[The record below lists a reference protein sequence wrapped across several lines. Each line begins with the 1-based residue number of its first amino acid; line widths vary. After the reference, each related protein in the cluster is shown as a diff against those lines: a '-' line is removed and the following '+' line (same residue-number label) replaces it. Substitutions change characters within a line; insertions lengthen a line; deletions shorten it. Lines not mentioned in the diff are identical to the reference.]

1 MFIFEKKFRLS
12 IRSYTHKLFI
22 MKLFT
27 GSLVLENL
35 RISMQSVRS
44 HMMRTTLTVLIIAF
58 GIMAL
63 VGILTSIDA
72 IKYYLNDN
80 FQMMG
85 ANTFTIRNR
94 TMQVRIGRSH
104 NKPQNFRVISYEEAV
119 RFKESFTFPATPSVF
134 IYATNLAT
142 VKFANN
148 KTNPN
153 VPIIG
158 CDENY
163 ITTSG
168 SEIAQGRN
176 LSPTEVFYGA
186 SVAIIGSDVIK
197 KVFKNK
203 EDPVGKYVNIGP
215 GRYLVVG
222 ILKEK
227 GSSLGF
233 NPDNVCIIPINNA
246 RQRFS
251 RPNASYS
258 INVHV
263 ADGEKLEAAIDEA
276 TGVFRIVRQVN
287 VGEENSFDISKSD
300 NLANMLFDSLSYLRM
315 AAVIIGAITLLGAAI
330 GLMNIMLVSVTKR
343 TREIGIRKAIG
354 ATRHT
359 IRNQFL
365 AEAIVIAQLGGIL
378 GIILGIAIGNVLAL
392 SIGTSFIVP
401 WRWIIW
407 GVGLCVIVA
416 LASGIIPAVKAA
428 KLDPIDALR
437 YE

>member
-1 MFIFEKKFRLS
+1 MKFLS
-12 IRSYTHKLFI
+12 
-22 MKLFT
+22 

-80 FQMMG
+80 FKMMG
-85 ANTFTIRNR
+85 SNTFTIRNR
-94 TMQVRIGRSH
+94 TMQVHIGNKRSKA
-104 NKPQNFRVISYEEAV
+104 NNFREITFEEAMS
-119 RFKESFTFPATPSVF
+119 FKEAFTFPATPSVY

-142 VKFANN
+142 VKFAAN

-153 VPIIG
+153 VPVIG

-168 SEIAQGRN
+168 SEISDGRN
-176 LSPTEVFYGA
+176 ISPTEVFYGA
-186 SVAIIGSDVIK
+186 SAVILGSDVIK

-203 EDPVGKYVNIGP
+203 ENPVGQYVTIGP

-222 ILKEK
+222 VLKEK
-227 GSSLGF
+227 GSSMGF
-233 NPDNVCIIPINNA
+233 NPDNICLIPINNA
-246 RQRFS
+246 RQRFA

-258 INVHV
+258 INVSV
-263 ADGEKLEAAIDEA
+263 TDGDKLEAAIGEA
-276 TGVFRIVRQVN
+276 TGVFRIIRRVP
-287 VGEENSFDISKSD
+287 VGDEDSFDISKSD

-330 GLMNIMLVSVTKR
+330 GLMNIMLVSVTER

-354 ATRHT
+354 ATKNT

-365 AEAIVIAQLGGIL
+365 AEAVVIAQLGGIL
-378 GIILGIAIGNVLAL
+378 GIILGIAIGNALAL

-407 GVGLCVIVA
+407 GVSLCFVVA

>member
-1 MFIFEKKFRLS
+1 
-12 IRSYTHKLFI
+12 
-22 MKLFT
+22 MKLFA

-94 TMQVRIGRSH
+94 TMQVHIGNKRS
-104 NKPQNFRVISYEEAV
+104 KPKNFREISFEEAM
-119 RFKESFTFPATPSVF
+119 RFKDLYTFPATPSVF
-134 IYATNLAT
+134 IFATNLAT
-142 VKFANN
+142 VKYAAN

-153 VPIIG
+153 VPVIG

-163 ITTSG
+163 IITSG
-168 SEIAQGRN
+168 NEIVKGRN
-176 LSPTEVFYGA
+176 ISPTEVYYGS
-186 SVAIIGSDVIK
+186 SVALVGSDVIK
-197 KVFKNK
+197 KVFKNN
-203 EDPVGKYVNIGP
+203 EDPVGKYITIGP
-215 GRYLVVG
+215 GRYLIVG

-233 NPDNVCIIPINNA
+233 NPDNVCLIPINSA

-258 INVHV
+258 INIHV

-276 TGVFRIVRQVN
+276 TGIFRIVRQVS
-287 VGEENSFDISKSD
+287 VGDEDSFDISKSD
-300 NLANMLFDSLSYLRM
+300 NLANMLFDSLSYLRL

-330 GLMNIMLVSVTKR
+330 GLMNIMLVSVTER

-354 ATRHT
+354 ATKHT

-365 AEAIVIAQLGGIL
+365 AEAVVIAQLGGIL
-378 GIILGIAIGNVLAL
+378 GIILGIAIGNALAL

-401 WRWIIW
+401 WRWIFW

>member
-1 MFIFEKKFRLS
+1 
-12 IRSYTHKLFI
+12 
-22 MKLFT
+22 MKSFS

-44 HMMRTTLTVLIIAF
+44 HMMRTILTVLIIAF

-94 TMQVRIGRSH
+94 TMQVHIGRNHS
-104 NKPQNFRVISYEEAV
+104 KATNFREITFEEAMQ
-119 RFKESFTFPATPSVF
+119 FKESYKFPATPSVYIF
-134 IYATNLAT
+134 ATNLAT
-142 VKFANN
+142 VKYDAN

-153 VPIIG
+153 VPVIG

-163 ITTSG
+163 IITSG
-168 SEIAQGRN
+168 NEIVQGRN
-176 LSPTEVFYGA
+176 ISPTEVYYGS
-186 SVAIIGSDVIK
+186 SVAVVGSDIIK
-197 KVFKNK
+197 KVFTNK
-203 EDPVGKYVNIGP
+203 EDPIGKYVSIGP
-215 GRYLVVG
+215 GRYLVIGV
-222 ILKEK
+222 LKEK

-233 NPDNVCIIPINNA
+233 NPDNVCLIPINNA
-246 RQRFS
+246 RQRFA

-263 ADGEKLEAAIDEA
+263 ADGDKLEAAIDEA

-287 VGEENSFDISKSD
+287 IGDEDSFDITKSD
-300 NLANMLFDSLSYLRM
+300 NLANMLFDSLSYLRF
-315 AAVIIGAITLLGAAI
+315 AAIIIGVITLLGAAI
-330 GLMNIMLVSVTKR
+330 GLMNIMLVSVTER

-354 ATRHT
+354 ATKRT

-365 AEAIVIAQLGGIL
+365 AEAIVIAQLGGFL
-378 GIILGIAIGNVLAL
+378 GIVLGIAIGNALAL
-392 SIGTSFIVP
+392 SIGTSFIIP
-401 WRWIIW
+401 WNWIIW
-407 GVGLCVIVA
+407 GVSLCVLVA

-428 KLDPIDALR
+428 KLDPINALR

>member
-1 MFIFEKKFRLS
+1 MKFLS
-12 IRSYTHKLFI
+12 
-22 MKLFT
+22 

-80 FQMMG
+80 FKMMG
-85 ANTFTIRNR
+85 SNTFTIRNR
-94 TMQVRIGRSH
+94 TMQVHIGNKRSKA
-104 NKPQNFRVISYEEAV
+104 NNFREITFEEAMS
-119 RFKESFTFPATPSVF
+119 FKETFTFPATPSVY

-142 VKFANN
+142 VKFAAN

-153 VPIIG
+153 VPVIG

-168 SEIAQGRN
+168 SEISDGRN
-176 LSPTEVFYGA
+176 ISPTEVFYGA
-186 SVAIIGSDVIK
+186 SAVILGSDVIK

-203 EDPVGKYVNIGP
+203 ENPVGQYVTIGP

-222 ILKEK
+222 VLKEK
-227 GSSLGF
+227 GSSMGF
-233 NPDNVCIIPINNA
+233 NPDNICLIPINNA
-246 RQRFS
+246 RQRFA

-258 INVHV
+258 INVSV
-263 ADGEKLEAAIDEA
+263 TDGDKLEAAIGEA
-276 TGVFRIVRQVN
+276 TGVFRIIRRVP
-287 VGEENSFDISKSD
+287 VGDEDSFDISKSD

-330 GLMNIMLVSVTKR
+330 GLMNIMLVSVTER

-354 ATRHT
+354 ATKNT

-365 AEAIVIAQLGGIL
+365 AEAVVIAQLGGLL
-378 GIILGIAIGNVLAL
+378 GIILGIAIGNALAL

-407 GVGLCVIVA
+407 GVSLCFVVA

>member
-1 MFIFEKKFRLS
+1 
-12 IRSYTHKLFI
+12 
-22 MKLFT
+22 MKLLKS
-27 GSLVLENL
+27 SLVLENL

-72 IKYYLNDN
+72 IRYYLNDN

-94 TMQVRIGRSH
+94 TMQVHIGNKRS
-104 NKPQNFRVISYEEAV
+104 KASNFREITYEEAT
-119 RFKESFTFPATPSVF
+119 RFKESYTFPATPSIF
-134 IYATNLAT
+134 IFATNLAT

-153 VPIIG
+153 VPVIG

-168 SEIAQGRN
+168 NEIEQGRN
-176 LSPTEVFYGA
+176 VSPTEVFYGA
-186 SVAIIGSDVIK
+186 SVAIVGSDVIK

-203 EDPVGKYVNIGP
+203 EEPVGKFINIGP
-215 GRYLVVG
+215 GRYLIVG
-222 ILKEK
+222 VLKEK
-227 GSSLGF
+227 GSSMGF
-233 NPDNVCIIPINNA
+233 NPDNVCLIPINNA
-246 RQRFS
+246 RQRFA

-263 ADGEKLEAAIDEA
+263 TDGERLEAAIDEA
-276 TGVFRIVRQVN
+276 TGIFRIVRQVG
-287 VGEENSFDISKSD
+287 VGQDDSFDISKSD
-300 NLANMLFDSLSYLRM
+300 NLASMLFDSLSYLRM
-315 AAVIIGAITLLGAAI
+315 AAIIIGAITLLGAAI
-330 GLMNIMLVSVTKR
+330 GLMNIMLVSVTER

-354 ATRHT
+354 ATKNT

-365 AEAIVIAQLGGIL
+365 AEAIVIAQIGGFL
-378 GIILGIAIGNVLAL
+378 GIILGIGIGNALAL
-392 SIGTSFIVP
+392 SIGTSFIIP
-401 WRWIIW
+401 WQWIIW
-407 GVGLCVIVA
+407 GVSLCFIVA
-416 LASGIIPAVKAA
+416 LVSGIIPAVKAA

>member
-1 MFIFEKKFRLS
+1 
-12 IRSYTHKLFI
+12 
-22 MKLFT
+22 MKLLS
-27 GSLVLENL
+27 GGLLLENL

-44 HMMRTTLTVLIIAF
+44 HMMRTILTVLIIAF

-94 TMQVRIGRSH
+94 TMQVHIGNNRSKA
-104 NKPQNFRVISYEEAV
+104 NNFRKITFEEAI
-119 RFKESFTFPATPSVF
+119 RFKESYKFPATPSVF

-142 VKFANN
+142 IKFGNN

-153 VPIIG
+153 VPVIG

-163 ITTSG
+163 IITSG
-168 SEIAQGRN
+168 NEIVQGRN
-176 LSPTEVFYGA
+176 ISPTEVFYGA
-186 SVAIIGSDVIK
+186 SVVILGSDIIK

-203 EDPVGKYVNIGP
+203 EDPVGKFITIGP

-222 ILKEK
+222 VLKEK
-227 GSSLGF
+227 GSSMGF
-233 NPDNVCIIPINNA
+233 NPDNVCLIPINNA
-246 RQRFS
+246 RQRFA

-263 ADGEKLEAAIDEA
+263 SDGERLEAAIDEA
-276 TGVFRIVRQVN
+276 TGVFRIIRQVS
-287 VGEENSFDISKSD
+287 VGEEDSFDISKSD
-300 NLANMLFDSLSYLRM
+300 NLANMLFDSLSYLRL
-315 AAVIIGAITLLGAAI
+315 AAIVIGAITLLGAAI
-330 GLMNIMLVSVTKR
+330 GLMNIMFVSVTER

-354 ATRHT
+354 ATKNT

-365 AEAIVIAQLGGIL
+365 AEAIVIAQLGGLL
-378 GIILGIAIGNVLAL
+378 GIILGIAIGNALAL
-392 SIGTSFIVP
+392 SIGTSFIIP
-401 WRWIIW
+401 WNWIIW
-407 GVGLCVIVA
+407 GVTLCFLVA
-416 LASGIIPAVKAA
+416 LVSGIIPAIKAA

>member
-1 MFIFEKKFRLS
+1 MAFFS
-12 IRSYTHKLFI
+12 
-22 MKLFT
+22 

-44 HMMRTTLTVLIIAF
+44 HLMRTILTVLIIAF

-94 TMQVRIGRSH
+94 TMQVHIGNKRSKA
-104 NKPQNFRVISYEEAV
+104 NNFREITYEEAI

-134 IYATNLAT
+134 IFATNLAT
-142 VKFANN
+142 VKFGNN
-148 KTNPN
+148 KTTPN
-153 VPIIG
+153 VPVIG

-163 ITTSG
+163 IITSG
-168 SEIAQGRN
+168 NEISSGRN
-176 LSPTEVFYGA
+176 ITPTEVYYGA
-186 SVAIIGSDVIK
+186 SVAIVGSDVIK

-203 EDPVGKYVNIGP
+203 EDPVGKYITIGP

-222 ILKEK
+222 VLKEK
-227 GSSLGF
+227 GSSMGF
-233 NPDNVCIIPINNA
+233 NPDNLCLVPINNA
-246 RQRFS
+246 RTRFA

-263 ADGEKLEAAIDEA
+263 ADGEKLEAAIGEA
-276 TGVFRIVRQVN
+276 TGVFKIIRKVK
-287 VGEENSFDISKSD
+287 VGEEESFDISKSD
-300 NLANMLFDSLSYLRM
+300 NLANMLFDSLSYLRF

-330 GLMNIMLVSVTKR
+330 GLMNIMLVSVTER

-354 ATRHT
+354 ATKNT

-365 AEAIVIAQLGGIL
+365 AEAIVIAQIGGFL
-378 GIILGIAIGNVLAL
+378 GIVLGISIGNILAL
-392 SIGTSFIVP
+392 SIGTSFIIP
-401 WRWIIW
+401 WEWIIW
-407 GVGLCVIVA
+407 GVGLCFGVA
-416 LASGIIPAVKAA
+416 LASGIIPAIKAA
-428 KLDPIDALR
+428 RLDPIEALR

>member
-1 MFIFEKKFRLS
+1 MKFLS
-12 IRSYTHKLFI
+12 
-22 MKLFT
+22 
-27 GSLVLENL
+27 GSLVLENF

-94 TMQVRIGRSH
+94 TMQVHIGNNRSKAKNFSRIT
-104 NKPQNFRVISYEEAV
+104 YEEAL
-119 RFKESFTFPATPSVF
+119 RFKESYTFPATPSVF
-134 IYATNLAT
+134 IYASNTAT
-142 VKFANN
+142 VKYANN

-153 VPIIG
+153 VPVMG

-163 ITTSG
+163 IITSG
-168 SEIAQGRN
+168 NEIAQGRN
-176 LSPTEVFYGA
+176 MSPTEVFYGT
-186 SVAIIGSDVIK
+186 SVVLIGSDVIK
-197 KVFKNK
+197 KIFKNK
-203 EDPVGKYVNIGP
+203 ENPIGKFINIGP
-215 GRYLVVG
+215 GRYLIVG
-222 ILKEK
+222 VLKEK
-227 GSSLGF
+227 GSSMGF
-233 NPDNVCIIPINNA
+233 NPDNICLIPINNA
-246 RQRFS
+246 RQRFA
-251 RPNASYS
+251 RANASYS

-263 ADGEKLEAAIDEA
+263 ADGERLEAAIDEA
-276 TGVFRIVRQVN
+276 TGIFRIVRQVA
-287 VGEENSFDISKSD
+287 VGEEDSFDISKSD
-300 NLANMLFDSLSYLRM
+300 NLANMLFDSLSYLRL
-315 AAVIIGAITLLGAAI
+315 AAIIIGIITLLGAAI
-330 GLMNIMLVSVTKR
+330 GLMNIMLVSVTER

-354 ATRHT
+354 ATKHT

-365 AEAIVIAQLGGIL
+365 AEAIVIAQIGGLL
-378 GIILGIAIGNVLAL
+378 GIILGIGIGNMLAL
-392 SIGTSFIVP
+392 SIGTSFIIP
-401 WRWIIW
+401 WNWIIW
-407 GVGLCVIVA
+407 GVGLCLVVA

>member
-1 MFIFEKKFRLS
+1 MKFLS
-12 IRSYTHKLFI
+12 
-22 MKLFT
+22 

-94 TMQVRIGRSH
+94 TMQVHIGNKRSKA
-104 NKPQNFRVISYEEAV
+104 NNYREITFEQAL
-119 RFKESFTFPATPSVF
+119 RFKESYKFPATASVYIF
-134 IYATNLAT
+134 ATNLAT
-142 VKFANN
+142 VKYSSE

-153 VPIIG
+153 VPVIG

-163 ITTSG
+163 IITSG
-168 SEIAQGRN
+168 NEIIQGRN
-176 LSPTEVFYGA
+176 ISPTEVFYGA
-186 SVAIIGSDVIK
+186 SVVIIGSDIAK

-203 EDPVGKYVNIGP
+203 EDPVGKFVAIGP

-222 ILKEK
+222 VLKEK

-233 NPDNVCIIPINNA
+233 NPDNICLIPINNA

-263 ADGEKLEAAIDEA
+263 SDGEKLEAAIDEA
-276 TGVFRIVRQVN
+276 TGIFRIIRQVN
-287 VGEENSFDISKSD
+287 VGDESSFDISKSD
-300 NLANMLFDSLSYLRM
+300 NLANMLFDSLSYLRL
-315 AAVIIGAITLLGAAI
+315 AAIVIGMITLLGAAI
-330 GLMNIMLVSVTKR
+330 GLMNIMLVSVTER
-343 TREIGIRKAIG
+343 TREIGVRKAIG
-354 ATRHT
+354 ATKRT

-365 AEAIVIAQLGGIL
+365 AEAVVIAQLGGIL
-378 GIILGIAIGNVLAL
+378 GIILGIAIGNALAL
-392 SIGTSFIVP
+392 SIGTSFIIP
-401 WRWIIW
+401 WNWIFW
-407 GVGLCVIVA
+407 GVGLCVVVA

-428 KLDPIDALR
+428 NLDPIDALR

>member
-1 MFIFEKKFRLS
+1 
-12 IRSYTHKLFI
+12 
-22 MKLFT
+22 MKLFKS
-27 GSLVLENL
+27 GLVLENF

-44 HMMRTTLTVLIIAF
+44 HMMRTTLTVMIIAF

-72 IKYYLNDN
+72 IRYYLNDN

-94 TMQVRIGRSH
+94 TMRVRMGNNSSRPKH
-104 NKPQNFRVISYEEAV
+104 FREISYAEAL
-119 RFKESFTFPATPSVF
+119 RFKQSYTFPAVPSVY

-142 VKFANN
+142 VKYANN

-153 VPIIG
+153 VPVIG

-163 ITTSG
+163 IVTSG
-168 SEIAQGRN
+168 NEIVSGRN

-186 SVAIIGSDVIK
+186 SVVILGSDVIK
-197 KVFKNK
+197 NVFKNK
-203 EDPVGKYVNIGP
+203 EDPVGQYVTIGS

-233 NPDNVCIIPINNA
+233 NPDNICLIPINNA

-258 INVHV
+258 INVYV
-263 ADGEKLEAAIDEA
+263 SDGERLEAAIDEA
-276 TGVFRIVRQVN
+276 TGVFRIIRQVN
-287 VGEENSFDISKSD
+287 IGEEDSFDISKSD
-300 NLANMLFDSLSYLRM
+300 NLANMLFDSLSYLRF
-315 AAVIIGAITLLGAAI
+315 AAIIIGMITLLGAAI
-330 GLMNIMLVSVTKR
+330 GLMNIMLVSVTER

-354 ATRHT
+354 ATKKT

-365 AEAIVIAQLGGIL
+365 AEAIVIAQIGGIV
-378 GIILGIAIGNVLAL
+378 GIILGIAIGNALAL
-392 SIGTSFIVP
+392 SIGTSFIIP
-401 WRWIIW
+401 WNWIIW
-407 GVGLCVIVA
+407 GVGLCLVVA

>member
-1 MFIFEKKFRLS
+1 
-12 IRSYTHKLFI
+12 
-22 MKLFT
+22 MKLFS
-27 GSLVLENL
+27 GSLVVENL
-35 RISMQSVRS
+35 RISMQSVRT
-44 HMMRTTLTVLIIAF
+44 HMTRTTLTVLIIAF

-94 TMQVRIGRSH
+94 TMQVHIGKRPKKA
-104 NKPQNFRVISYEEAV
+104 NDFREITYEEAM
-119 RFKESFTFPATPSVF
+119 RFKESFTFPATPSVYIF
-134 IYATNLAT
+134 ATNLAT
-142 VKFANN
+142 VKYANN

-153 VPIIG
+153 VPVIG

-163 ITTSG
+163 IITSG
-168 SEIAQGRN
+168 NELAKGRN
-176 LSPTEVFYGA
+176 ITPTEVFYGV
-186 SVAIIGSDVIK
+186 SVAMIGSDVIK
-197 KVFKNK
+197 KVFKNN
-203 EDPVGKYVNIGP
+203 EDPVGKFINIGP
-215 GRYLVVG
+215 GRYLIVG
-222 ILKEK
+222 VLKEK

-233 NPDNVCIIPINNA
+233 NPDNVCLIPINNA
-246 RQRFS
+246 RQRFA

-258 INVHV
+258 INIHV
-263 ADGEKLEAAIDEA
+263 ADGDKLEAAIDEA

-287 VGEENSFDISKSD
+287 VGEEDSFDISKSD

-330 GLMNIMLVSVTKR
+330 GLMNIMLVSVTER

-354 ATRHT
+354 ATKKT

-365 AEAIVIAQLGGIL
+365 AEAIVIAQLGGFL
-378 GIILGIAIGNVLAL
+378 GIILGIAIGNALAL
-392 SIGTSFIVP
+392 SIGTSFIIP
-401 WRWIIW
+401 WQWIIW
-407 GVGLCVIVA
+407 GVSLCFFVA
-416 LASGIIPAVKAA
+416 LGSGIIPAVKAA
-428 KLDPIDALR
+428 RLDPIDALR

>member
-1 MFIFEKKFRLS
+1 
-12 IRSYTHKLFI
+12 
-22 MKLFT
+22 MKLFKS
-27 GSLVLENL
+27 GLVLENF

-44 HMMRTTLTVLIIAF
+44 HMMRTTLTVLIISF

-72 IKYYLNDN
+72 IKFFLNDK

-94 TMQVRIGRSH
+94 TQFRVNHS
-104 NKPQNFRVISYEEAV
+104 KAVNFREITYAEAM
-119 RFKESFTFPATPSVF
+119 RFKESYTFPATTS
-134 IYATNLAT
+134 ISIDATGTAT
-142 VKFANN
+142 VKYANN

-153 VPIIG
+153 VRVTG

-163 ITTSG
+163 MITSG
-168 SEIAQGRN
+168 NEIAEGRN
-176 LSPTEVFYGA
+176 ISPNEVFYGA
-186 SVAIIGSDVIK
+186 AVAIVGSDVIK
-197 KVFKNK
+197 KVFKDK
-203 EDPVGKYVNIGP
+203 EDPLGKYITIGP
-215 GRYLVVG
+215 GRYLIVG
-222 ILKEK
+222 LLKEK
-227 GSSLGF
+227 GSSLG
-233 NPDNVCIIPINNA
+233 NPDNICLIPINNA

-251 RPNASYS
+251 RPNASYG
-258 INVHV
+258 INISVS
-263 ADGEKLEAAIDEA
+263 DGSKLEAAIDEA
-276 TGVFRIVRQVN
+276 TGVFRIIRQVSI
-287 VGEENSFDISKSD
+287 GEENSFDISKSD

-330 GLMNIMLVSVTKR
+330 GLMNIMLVSVTER

-354 ATRHT
+354 ATKHT

-365 AEAIVIAQLGGIL
+365 AEAIVIAQIGGVL

-392 SIGTSFIVP
+392 AIGASFMIP
-401 WRWIIW
+401 WKWMIL
-407 GVGLCVIVA
+407 GFTLCFGVA
-416 LASGIIPAVKAA
+416 LLSGILPAVKAA

>member
-1 MFIFEKKFRLS
+1 
-12 IRSYTHKLFI
+12 
-22 MKLFT
+22 MKLFK
-27 GSLVLENL
+27 GSLILENL

-44 HMMRTTLTVLIIAF
+44 HMTRTTLTVLIIAF

-94 TMQVRIGRSH
+94 TMQVHIGNNHS
-104 NKPQNFRVISYEEAV
+104 KAKNFRAISYEEAV
-119 RFKESFTFPATPSVF
+119 RFKESYTFPATPSVF

-153 VPIIG
+153 VPVIG

-163 ITTSG
+163 ILTSG
-168 SEIAQGRN
+168 SEIAKGRN
-176 LSPTEVFYGA
+176 MTPTEVFYGA
-186 SVAIIGSDVIK
+186 SVAILGSDVIK

-203 EDPVGKYVNIGP
+203 EDPLGKFVNIGP
-215 GRYLVVG
+215 GRYLVIG

-227 GSSLGF
+227 GSSMGF

-263 ADGEKLEAAIDEA
+263 ANGEKLEAAIDEA

-287 VGEENSFDISKSD
+287 VGDEDSFDISKSD
-300 NLANMLFDSLSYLRM
+300 NLANMLFDSLSYLRL

-330 GLMNIMLVSVTKR
+330 GLMNIMLVSVTER

-354 ATRHT
+354 ATKHT

-365 AEAIVIAQLGGIL
+365 AEAVVIAQLGGIL
-378 GIILGIAIGNVLAL
+378 GIILGIAIGNALAL